1 MVTYSQEVTSMAKTT
16 TSTAV
21 KRRYNNKV
29 YSQIK
34 VELPKDL
41 VATFKAKCVD
51 VGVSQASVIREAI
64 EKFLAENE
72 KG

>member
-1 MVTYSQEVTSMAKTT
+1 MLTYSQEVDAMAKTK

-34 VELPKDL
+34 FELPKEL
-41 VATFKAKCVD
+41 VASFKERCAER
-51 VGVSQASVIREAI
+51 GVSQASVVREAI
-64 EKFLAENE
+64 EKFLAE
-72 KG
+72 

>member
-1 MVTYSQEVTSMAKTT
+1 MAKTT

-51 VGVSQASVIREAI
+51 VGVSQASVFKEAI
-64 EKFLAENE
+64 EKFLAEN
-72 KG
+72 

>member
-1 MVTYSQEVTSMAKTT
+1 MLTYSQEVDAMAKTR

-34 VELPKDL
+34 FELPKEL
-41 VATFKAKCVD
+41 VASFKERCTER
-51 VGVSQASVIREAI
+51 GVSQASVVREAI
-64 EKFLAENE
+64 EKFLAE
-72 KG
+72 